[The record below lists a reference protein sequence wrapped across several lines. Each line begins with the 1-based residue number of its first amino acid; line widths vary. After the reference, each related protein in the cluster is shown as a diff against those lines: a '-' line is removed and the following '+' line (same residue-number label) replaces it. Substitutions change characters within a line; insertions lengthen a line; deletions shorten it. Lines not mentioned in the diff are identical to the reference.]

1 METAL
6 TYTLQR
12 VHWQFFGSLT
22 FKSARLPERVRVTM
36 FFALVRCLCRW
47 HKVPFRKCVWALRQE
62 PGEITG
68 RLHFHFLIAGLPL
81 YAVQVA
87 TCMSVKAQWEK
98 LGGGMARV
106 RKYDSRR
113 QGLEYTLKCLN
124 VTNGGANL
132 YEVGKFSHSADEVM
146 LSNSIWDPANLAR
159 VSDTLVTA

>member
-12 VHWQFFGSLT
+12 VHWQFFGTLT
-22 FKSARLPERVRVTM
+22 FKSARLPERVRLGM

-68 RLHFHFLIAGLPL
+68 RLHFHFLIAGLPP

-87 TCMSVKAQWEK
+87 TCMSIKAQWEK

-124 VTNGGANL
+124 VSNRGANL

-146 LSNSIWDPANLAR
+146 LSNSIWDPANLNR

>member
-12 VHWQFFGSLT
+12 VHWQFFGTLT
-22 FKSARLPERVRVTM
+22 FRSVKVPERVRLTM
-36 FFALVRCLCRW
+36 FFAFVRSACRW
-47 HKVPFRKCVWALRQE
+47 HKFPFRKCLWALRQE

-87 TCMSVKAQWEK
+87 TCMSLKAQWEK

-106 RKYDSRR
+106 REYDSRK
-113 QGLEYTLKCLN
+113 QGLDYTLKCLK
-124 VTNGGANL
+124 VENGGANL
-132 YEVGKFSHSADEVM
+132 YEVGKFSYSADEVM
-146 LSNSIWDPANLAR
+146 LSNSIGNPANLNR
-159 VSDTLVTA
+159 VSDTLVTG

>member
-22 FKSARLPERVRVTM
+22 FKSVKLPERVRLSM

-62 PGEITG
+62 PGEIGG
-68 RLHFHFLIAGLPL
+68 RLHFHFLIAGLPP

-87 TCMSVKAQWEK
+87 TCMSIKAQWET

-106 RKYDSRR
+106 REYDSRK

-146 LSNSIWDPANLAR
+146 LSNSIWDPANLNR

>member
-12 VHWQFFGSLT
+12 VHWQFFGTLT
-22 FKSARLPERVRVTM
+22 FKSARLPERVRLSM
-36 FFALVRCLCRW
+36 FFALVRGLCRW

-62 PGEITG
+62 SGEIGG

-87 TCMSVKAQWEK
+87 TCMSLKAQWEK

-106 RKYDSRR
+106 REYDSRE
-113 QGLEYTLKCLN
+113 QGLEYMLKCLS
-124 VTNGGANL
+124 VPNGGANL
-132 YEVGKFSHSADEVM
+132 YEVGKFSYSADEVM
-146 LSNSIWDPANLAR
+146 LSNSIWDPANTAR
-159 VSDTLVTA
+159 ASDTFVAA

>member
-12 VHWQFFGSLT
+12 VHWQFFGTLT
-22 FKSARLPERVRVTM
+22 FKSARLPERVRLAM
-36 FFALVRCLCRW
+36 FFALVRCVCRW

-62 PGEITG
+62 SGEISG

-81 YAVQVA
+81 YAVQDA
-87 TCMSVKAQWEK
+87 TAMSIKAQWEK

-106 RKYDSRR
+106 REYDSRK

-146 LSNSIWDPANLAR
+146 LSNSIWNPANLNR

>member
-22 FKSARLPERVRVTM
+22 FKSAKLPERVRVTM

-47 HKVPFRKCVWALRQE
+47 HKVPFRDCVWALRQE
-62 PGEITG
+62 SGEISG
-68 RLHFHFLIAGLPL
+68 RLHFHFLIAGLPP
-81 YAVQVA
+81 YAVQVV
-87 TCMSVKAQWEK
+87 TCMSIKAQWEL

-106 RKYDSRR
+106 RKYDSRK

-124 VTNGGANL
+124 LSSAGANL
-132 YEVGKFSHSADEVM
+132 YEVGKFSHSTDQVM
-146 LSNSIWDPANLAR
+146 LSNSIWSPADLNR

>member
-12 VHWQFFGSLT
+12 VHWQSFGSLT
-22 FKSARLPERVRVTM
+22 FKSAKMPERIRVTM
-36 FFALVRCLCRW
+36 FFALVRCVCRW
-47 HKVPFRKCVWALRQE
+47 HKVPFRNCVWALRQE

-68 RLHFHFLIAGLPL
+68 RLHFHFLIAGLPP

-87 TCMSVKAQWEK
+87 TWMSIKAQWER

-106 RKYDSRR
+106 REYDSSK
-113 QGLEYTLKCLN
+113 QGLEYTLKCLK

-132 YEVGKFSHSADEVM
+132 CEVGKFSYSADEVM
-146 LSNSIWDPANLAR
+146 LSNSMGNPANLNR
-159 VSDTLVTA
+159 VSDTLVTD